1 MKLDNFVLDVDGVLT
16 DGTFFYSEKGKIMK
30 KFGPHDADGLK
41 LISDL
46 IKVEFISA
54 DKRGFLISERRV
66 NDMGFDLTL
75 VQEQDRENYIKK
87 NYSIENLVFMGDGY
101 FDTNIVEMA
110 ALGIAPNNALD
121 QVKKVA
127 NFVTKN
133 NGGNGAVFEACIYL
147 KNIIDDQKQK

>member
-1 MKLDNFVLDVDGVLT
+1 
-16 DGTFFYSEKGKIMK
+16 
-30 KFGPHDADGLK
+30 
-41 LISDL
+41 
-46 IKVEFISA
+46 
-54 DKRGFLISERRV
+54 
-66 NDMGFDLTL
+66 MGFDLTL

-101 FDTNIVEMA
+101 FDKNIVEMA

>member
-16 DGTFFYSEKGKIMK
+16 DGTFFYSEEGKIMK

-101 FDTNIVEMA
+101 FDKNIVEMA

>member
-1 MKLDNFVLDVDGVLT
+1 MAL
-16 DGTFFYSEKGKIMK
+16 FFYSEKGKIMK

-75 VQEQDRENYIKK
+75 VEKKTENSLLNK
-87 NYSIENLVFMGDGY
+87 
-101 FDTNIVEMA
+101 
-110 ALGIAPNNALD
+110 
-121 QVKKVA
+121 
-127 NFVTKN
+127 
-133 NGGNGAVFEACIYL
+133 
-147 KNIIDDQKQK
+147 IILSKI

>member
-1 MKLDNFVLDVDGVLT
+1 MKLENFVLDVDGVLK
-16 DGTFFYSEKGKIMK
+16 DGTFFYSEKGKIIK

-41 LISDL
+41 LIAGL
-46 IKVEFISA
+46 IKIEFITA

-75 VQEQDRENYIKK
+75 VEEQDREQYIKK
-87 NYSIENLVFMGDGY
+87 NYSFENLVFMGDGY
-101 FDTNIVEMA
+101 FDTNIVQMA

>member
-1 MKLDNFVLDVDGVLT
+1 MKLENFVLDVDGVLT
-16 DGTFFYSEKGKIMK
+16 DGTFFYSEKGKIIK

-41 LISDL
+41 LIADL
-46 IKVEFISA
+46 IKIEFISA

-75 VQEQDRENYIKK
+75 VQEQDREQYIKK
-87 NYSIENLVFMGDGY
+87 NYSVENLVFMGDGY
-101 FDTNIVEMA
+101 FDTNIVQMA

>member
-1 MKLDNFVLDVDGVLT
+1 MKLENFVLDVDGVLT
-16 DGTFFYSEKGKIMK
+16 DGTFFYSEKGKIIK

-46 IKVEFISA
+46 IKIEFISA

-133 NGGNGAVFEACIYL
+133 DGGNGAVFEACIYL

>member
-1 MKLDNFVLDVDGVLT
+1 MILENFVLDVDGVLT
-16 DGTFFYSEKGKIMK
+16 DGTFYYSEKGKIMK
-30 KFGPHDADGLK
+30 KFGPHDSDGLK
-41 LISDL
+41 LIADL
-46 IKVEFISA
+46 IKIEFISA
-54 DKRGFLISERRV
+54 DKRGFRISERRV

-133 NGGNGAVFEACIYL
+133 NGGNGAVFEACNYL

>member
-1 MKLDNFVLDVDGVLT
+1 MKLENFVLDVDGVLT
-16 DGTFFYSEKGKIMK
+16 DGTFFYSEKGKIIK

-46 IKVEFISA
+46 IKIEFISA

-75 VQEQDRENYIKK
+75 VGEKDREQYIKK
-87 NYSIENLVFMGDGY
+87 NYSFENLAFMGDGY

-133 NGGNGAVFEACIYL
+133 DGGNGAVFEACIYL

>member
-1 MKLDNFVLDVDGVLT
+1 
-16 DGTFFYSEKGKIMK
+16 
-30 KFGPHDADGLK
+30 
-41 LISDL
+41 
-46 IKVEFISA
+46 
-54 DKRGFLISERRV
+54 
-66 NDMGFDLTL
+66 MGFDLTL
-75 VQEQDRENYIKK
+75 VEEQDREQYIKK
-87 NYSIENLVFMGDGY
+87 NYSFENLVFMGDGY